1 MIKKLCTNNQ
11 LRMLK
16 VLKINEIIDLNKK
29 INFLFLLMATV
40 FILTYIN
47 NYLFYEYVKI
57 RDYQEIKILSKT
69 IQHKIKNCN
78 EQKHCID
85 DINGYMDEIK
95 PFVELLI
102 TDNSAQSIVKYSNI
116 KERHKDRLPVQ
127 LTNNLEKDS
136 NRFQVIILKNST
148 PNIFYAT
155 FRSITFSIKDI
166 ISKINDEGIETTVN
180 WYFKQKIYLRSQH
193 VIFFFLFA
201 YLLLKML
208 SIKQQQLNR
217 KVNKQNLNIVNL
229 VKNVESAKE
238 SERELKDLIDDL
250 KSKDINILNKLKRY
264 DSIINPPIDL
274 LKYEDIVNL
283 DPESIIFKCR
293 KVTEKIVTKLYI
305 QHIGNSAF
313 KSLDSIIKELRNKK
327 VLNKKALSYANTI
340 KAFGNI
346 SAHPD
351 IEKPFEFTNEDA
363 KVISNALILL
373 IEELNLK

>member
-1 MIKKLCTNNQ
+1 MVKIQDMI
-11 LRMLK
+11 
-16 VLKINEIIDLNKK
+16 ELNKK
-29 INFLFLLMATV
+29 INFSFLLIVVV
-40 FILTYIN
+40 FILTFIN

-57 RDYQEIKILSKT
+57 RDYQEIKLLSKT
-69 IQHKIKNCN
+69 IHHKIKSCKD
-78 EQKHCID
+78 QKQCIN
-85 DINGYMDEIK
+85 DINVYMEAIR
-95 PFVELLI
+95 PFVELSI
-102 TDNSAQSIVKYSNI
+102 TDNSAQTIVKYSNI

-127 LTNNLEKDS
+127 LTNNLDQ
-136 NRFQVIILKNST
+136 NQDNYQVTILKYST

-155 FRSITFSIKDI
+155 VRSITFSIKDI
-166 ISKINDEGIETTVN
+166 ISKINDAGIETTVT
-180 WYFKQKIYLRSQH
+180 WYFQQKIYLRSQH

-201 YLLLKML
+201 YILLKML

-217 KVNKQNLNIVNL
+217 KLNKQNLDIVNL
-229 VKNVESAKE
+229 VKNVESVKE
-238 SERELKDLIDDL
+238 SERELKNILDDL
-250 KSKDINILNKLKRY
+250 RSKEINILNKLKKY

-305 QHIGNSAF
+305 KHIGSSEF
-313 KSLDSIIKELRNKK
+313 KNLDAMIKELRNRK

>member
-1 MIKKLCTNNQ
+1 M
-11 LRMLK
+11 
-16 VLKINEIIDLNKK
+16 LKINEIIDLNKK

>member
-1 MIKKLCTNNQ
+1 
-11 LRMLK
+11 MLK
-16 VLKINEIIDLNKK
+16 IQGMFDLNKK
-29 INFLFLLMATV
+29 TNFSFLLIIVV

-57 RDYQEIKILSKT
+57 RDYQEIKLLSKT
-69 IQHKIKNCN
+69 IQHKIKSCN
-78 EQKHCID
+78 VLKECIN
-85 DINGYMDEIK
+85 DINGYFHEIR
-95 PFVELLI
+95 PFVELSI
-102 TDNSAQSIVKYSNI
+102 IDNSAQTIVKYSNI
-116 KERHKDRLPVQ
+116 KERHKNRLPVQ
-127 LTNNLEKDS
+127 LTTIFDKNSDS
-136 NRFQVIILKNST
+136 YQLTILKYST

-155 FRSITFSIKDI
+155 VRSITFSIGDI
-166 ISKINDEGIETTVN
+166 VLKINNEGIETTVN
-180 WYFKQKIYLRSQH
+180 WYFQQKIYLRSQH

-201 YLLLKML
+201 YILLKML

-217 KVNKQNLNIVNL
+217 KLNKQNLDIVNL
-229 VKNVESAKE
+229 VKNVESVKE
-238 SERELKDLIDDL
+238 SERELKNIIDDL
-250 KSKDINILNKLKRY
+250 RSKEINILNKLKKY

-305 QHIGNSAF
+305 KHIGSNEF
-313 KSLDSIIKELRNKK
+313 KNLDSMLKELGNKK
-327 VLNKKALSYANTI
+327 ILNKKASSYANTI